1 MIQLT
6 QPEIIKTVFTETD
19 ETAETM
25 NWVSIPEAIKL
36 LKTSRATL
44 YRKIESGE
52 IVSRK
57 EHGTRTIGV
66 PLSHKSA
73 SETAETATET
83 TERPQNSHETP
94 PETYPTELINSMND
108 QINQLKQ
115 HITTLEQELERKSQ
129 AEARQQT
136 IIMSMSQNQQLLLQ
150 NSRQS
155 WWQKMFG
162 LDKQSEETTTG

>member
-1 MIQLT
+1 VIQLT
-6 QPEIIKTVFTETD
+6 QPEIIKTVFTEPD
-19 ETAETM
+19 ETGEPT
-25 NWVSIPEAIKL
+25 NWVSIPKAIQK

-52 IVSRK
+52 IISRK

-136 IIMSMSQNQQLLLQ
+136 IIMTMSQNQQLLLQ

>member
-1 MIQLT
+1 MT

-19 ETAETM
+19 DTAETM

-52 IVSRK
+52 IISRK

>member
-1 MIQLT
+1 MT

-52 IVSRK
+52 IISRK

>member
-1 MIQLT
+1 MT
-6 QPEIIKTVFTETD
+6 QPEIIKTVCTEAD
-19 ETAETM
+19 DTAETM

-57 EHGTRTIGV
+57 EHGTRTVGV

-73 SETAETATET
+73 SETAETAVET
-83 TERPQNSHETP
+83 TEMTHNSHETP

>member
-1 MIQLT
+1 LT

-52 IVSRK
+52 IISRK

>member
-1 MIQLT
+1 VIQLT

-52 IVSRK
+52 IISRK

-66 PLSHKSA
+66 PCSHKSA

>member
-1 MIQLT
+1 MT

-52 IVSRK
+52 IISRK

-73 SETAETATET
+73 SETAETTTET